1 MAPVAQL
8 RAGGTDRPLLRSDDS
23 TIERPLLLLAML
35 LLAWDA
41 ALLAGRLLR
50 EHRRSAQAQA

>member
-1 MAPVAQL
+1 M
-8 RAGGTDRPLLRSDDS
+8 
-23 TIERPLLLLAML
+23 IERPLLLLAML

-41 ALLAGRLLR
+41 ALLARRLLR